1 MATKNRQ
8 ARVVNRHHEPF
19 DIYIGRGTI
28 WGNKFKSP
36 RDGTRAEVI
45 EKYREWLSGQWEL
58 LDRLDELQGKVLG
71 CSCKP
76 LRCHGDIL
84 AELVN
89 NRSLITVGKIEE
101 PVESGGN
108 DPQSSRAQGGQ
119 GRDNTR

>member
-1 MATKNRQ
+1 MKT
-8 ARVVNRHHEPF
+8 RVVNRHHEPF
-19 DIYIGRGTI
+19 DIYIGRGTV

-45 EKYREWLSGQWEL
+45 DMYREWLSGQWEL

-84 AELVN
+84 VELVN
-89 NRSLITVGKIEE
+89 NRSLTDVGKECE
-101 PVESGGN
+101 PVESEE
-108 DPQSSRAQGGQ
+108 
-119 GRDNTR
+119 

>member
-1 MATKNRQ
+1 MKT
-8 ARVVNRHHEPF
+8 RVVNRHHEPF
-19 DIYIGRGTI
+19 DIYIGRGTD

-76 LRCHGDIL
+76 LHCHGDVL
-84 AELVN
+84 VELVN
-89 NRSLITVGKIEE
+89 NRSLTDVGK
-101 PVESGGN
+101 
-108 DPQSSRAQGGQ
+108 QSSPSKSEE
-119 GRDNTR
+119 

>member
-1 MATKNRQ
+1 MKT
-8 ARVVNRHHEPF
+8 RVVNRHHEPF

-84 AELVN
+84 VELVN
-89 NRSLITVGKIEE
+89 NRSLTDVGKAEE
-101 PVESGGN
+101 PIESGEST
-108 DPQSSRAQGGQ
+108 PV
-119 GRDNTR
+119 